1 MPFKPFEESNMDC
14 PKCGEECYRNEVDV
28 GVGVIHGTYGCM
40 CGWSEDPRYDASEG
54 ESPAQQ
60 EHPDWLVDPQGG
72 MIRKSAVE
80 KKLKHFGVNTKDLY
94 L

>member
-28 GVGVIHGTYGCM
+28 GVGVIHGPYGCM

-54 ESPAQQ
+54 E
-60 EHPDWLVDPQGG
+60 
-72 MIRKSAVE
+72 
-80 KKLKHFGVNTKDLY
+80 
-94 L
+94 